1 MLLRG
6 ERPPDIWERDEAIV
20 AWVYGSLLAG
30 AWVVP
35 SGVVATAP
43 GQVLLY
49 TTISMVVI
57 WVAHSYAAFVGH
69 GGRFDA
75 GGLVARVRHA
85 MGTELPVLASATPT
99 LIALATAWLFGAG
112 VASTAL
118 VGLCTA
124 IATMAAGRRHSGTPS
139 RRGQVGYLRR
149 GDRGTGPRYPAD
161 RSQGRAEVGLPEDP
175 DSG

>member
-124 IATMAAGRRHSGTPS
+124 IATMALVAATAARRAGAGRLGICAAVTAALVLGTLLIAAK
-139 RRGQVGYLRR
+139 VALK
-149 GDRGTGPRYPAD
+149 
-161 RSQGRAEVGLPEDP
+161 
-175 DSG
+175 